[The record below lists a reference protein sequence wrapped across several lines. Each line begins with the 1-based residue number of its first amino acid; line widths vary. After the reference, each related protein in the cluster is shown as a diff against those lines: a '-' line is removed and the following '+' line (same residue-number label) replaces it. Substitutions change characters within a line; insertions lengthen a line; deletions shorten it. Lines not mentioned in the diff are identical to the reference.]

1 VDPGPAASGLGAEA
15 GGTGRT
21 GLSVGAPSVR
31 GVALTSPTTPPAATR
46 EHQQA
51 SFEELWS
58 HEPADEPPAGL
69 PAVPLHEVDFVVVDL
84 ETTGASAATCAITE
98 VGAVRV
104 RGGEVVA
111 ELGTL
116 VRPPGPIPAEITALT
131 GISDAMVASAPS
143 IGQVLAP
150 LLEVARGAVLVAHNA
165 PFDVS
170 FLKAACAATGRE
182 WPAPPVVD
190 TLRLAR
196 AVLSRG
202 EVRNHKLG
210 TLAEHLSARTTPT
223 HRALD
228 DARATVDVLHAL
240 LGRVGS
246 LGVTDLA
253 GLEQLCARGG
263 GRVPDA
269 VRRKRTLADGL
280 PSAPGVYLFKDAR
293 GRVLYVGTSRDLR
306 ARVRSY
312 FTAAERRTRMAEMVS
327 LATSV
332 TPVVC
337 ATPLEAQVRELRL
350 IAEHDP
356 HYNRRSRRPDR
367 LPWVKLTGEAYPRM
381 SVVRE
386 VRDDAS
392 AGTAYAGPFSSVG
405 AARAAVEALQDA
417 LPLRRC
423 TTRLPLRPAAGAA
436 ACALAEIGRCGAP
449 CTGAQSHADYAA
461 VSDLARSAMVGDP
474 SPVLAASRGRLSEL
488 VALERFEEAAAVRD
502 RSLAFLRG
510 AARAQRLAPL
520 AAAPEVV
527 AARRRPGGGWELVVV
542 RHGRL
547 AGTTTTPPGADPRP
561 AVEALRATAEVV
573 APRAPPEPAC
583 SAEEAERVA
592 AWLEGDGVRL
602 VSVEGVWACPVA
614 GAGASGGSG
623 AHAPTVLGSAG

>member
-1 VDPGPAASGLGAEA
+1 MALPAPSTLPLWDDDAGDGGASPSAALAALGGLDPG
-15 GGTGRT
+15 TG
-21 GLSVGAPSVR
+21 
-31 GVALTSPTTPPAATR
+31 
-46 EHQQA
+46 
-51 SFEELWS
+51 
-58 HEPADEPPAGL
+58 
-69 PAVPLHEVDFVVVDL
+69 LHEVDFVVVDL

-111 ELGTL
+111 ELGAL
-116 VRPPGPIPAEITALT
+116 VRPPGPIPREITALT
-131 GISDAMVASAPS
+131 GISDAMVADAPS

-150 LLEVARGAVLVAHNA
+150 LLELLRGGVLVAHNA
-165 PFDVS
+165 PFDTG
-170 FLKAACAATGRE
+170 FLRAACAATGRE

-196 AVLSRG
+196 AVLARG
-202 EVRNHKLG
+202 EVRDHKLG
-210 TLAEHLSARTTPT
+210 TLARHLSARTTPT

-240 LGRVGS
+240 LARVGS
-246 LGVTDLA
+246 LGVTTLGDLVQVA
-253 GLEQLCARGG
+253 PAVPEQ
-263 GRVPDA
+263 

-280 PSAPGVYLFKDAR
+280 PSAPGVYLFKDAG
-293 GRVLYVGTSRDLR
+293 GRVLYVGTSGDLR

-312 FTAAERRTRMAEMVS
+312 FTAAEKRTRMAEMVQ

-356 HYNRRSRRPDR
+356 HFNRRSRRPER
-367 LPWVKLTGEAYPRM
+367 LPWVKLTAEPYPRL

-386 VRDDAS
+386 VRDDAG
-392 AGTAYAGPFSSVG
+392 AGAAYLGPFSSSRS
-405 AARAAVEALQDA
+405 AQAAVEAVQDA

-423 TTRLPLRPAAGAA
+423 SARLPLRPAAGAA
-436 ACALAEIGRCGAP
+436 ACALHEIGRCGAP
-449 CTGAQSHADYAA
+449 CTGAASPQAYGEVAE
-461 VSDLARSAMVGDP
+461 LARAALTADP
-474 SPVLAASRGRLSEL
+474 APVVAAARARLAAL
-488 VALERFEEAAAVRD
+488 AAAERYEEAGVVRD

-520 AAAPEVV
+520 AAAAEVV

-573 APRAPPEPAC
+573 PAPAPPAPAC
-583 SAEEAERVA
+583 SAEEAERVL
-592 AWLEGDGVRL
+592 AWLESEGVRL
-602 VSVEGVWACPVA
+602 VSVEGTWACPVRSA
-614 GAGASGGSG
+614 IGTAPGTALGTALGGG
-623 AHAPTVLGSAG
+623 TG

>member
-1 VDPGPAASGLGAEA
+1 MVLP
-15 GGTGRT
+15 
-21 GLSVGAPSVR
+21 APSTLPLWPDDPDDAADDAAADR
-31 GVALTSPTTPPAATR
+31 LGGLDPAT
-46 EHQQA
+46 
-51 SFEELWS
+51 
-58 HEPADEPPAGL
+58 
-69 PAVPLHEVDFVVVDL
+69 PLHEVDFLVLDF

-104 RGGEVVA
+104 RGGEVVG

-116 VRPPGPIPAEITALT
+116 VRPPGPIPREITALT
-131 GISDAMVASAPS
+131 GISDAMVADAPS

-150 LLEVARGAVLVAHNA
+150 LLEMLRGAVLVAHNA

-170 FLKAACAATGRE
+170 FLRAACAATGRDR
-182 WPAPPVVD
+182 PAPAVVD

-196 AVLSRG
+196 AVLARG
-202 EVRNHKLG
+202 EVRDHKLG
-210 TLAEHLSARTTPT
+210 TLARHLSARTTPT

-240 LGRVGS
+240 LARVGS
-246 LGVTDLA
+246 LGVTTLGDLA
-253 GLEQLCARGG
+253 QVAPAVPEQ
-263 GRVPDA
+263 

-280 PSAPGVYLFKDAR
+280 PSAPGVYLFKDAQ
-293 GRVLYVGTSRDLR
+293 GRVLYVGTSGDLR

-312 FTAAERRTRMAEMVS
+312 FTAAEKRTRMAEMVQ
-327 LATSV
+327 LAASV

-356 HYNRRSRRPDR
+356 HYNRRSRRPER
-367 LPWVKLTGEAYPRM
+367 LPWVKLTAEPYPRM

-386 VRDDAS
+386 VRDDAA
-392 AGTAYAGPFSSVG
+392 AGAAYLGPFSSSRS
-405 AARAAVEALQDA
+405 AQAAVEAVQDA

-423 TTRLPLRPAAGAA
+423 SGRLPLAPAAGAS
-436 ACALAEIGRCGAP
+436 ACALHEIGRCGAP
-449 CTGAQSHADYAA
+449 CTGAQSPEEYAEVARRARTALLADPAA
-461 VSDLARSAMVGDP
+461 VLASARARLAE
-474 SPVLAASRGRLSEL
+474 LAA
-488 VALERFEEAAAVRD
+488 AERYEEAGLVRD

-520 AAAPEVV
+520 AAAAEVV

-573 APRAPPEPAC
+573 PAPVPPAPAC
-583 SAEEAERVA
+583 SAEEAERVL

-602 VSVEGVWACPVA
+602 VGVQGTWACPVRSA
-614 GAGASGGSG
+614 LGAAL
-623 AHAPTVLGSAG
+623 A

>member
-1 VDPGPAASGLGAEA
+1 MRDVLE
-15 GGTGRT
+15 
-21 GLSVGAPSVR
+21 PS
-31 GVALTSPTTPPAATR
+31 SPTLPLAVVG
-46 EHQQA
+46 
-51 SFEELWS
+51 ELD
-58 HEPADEPPAGL
+58 P
-69 PAVPLHEVDFVVVDL
+69 VTPLHEVDFVVVDL
-84 ETTGASAATCAITE
+84 ETTGASAATCDITE

-111 ELGTL
+111 ELGSL
-116 VRPPGPIPAEITALT
+116 VRPPGPIPREITALT
-131 GISDAMVASAPS
+131 GISDAMVADAPTV
-143 IGQVLAP
+143 GQVLAP
-150 LLEVARGAVLVAHNA
+150 LLELLRGAVLVAHNA
-165 PFDVS
+165 PFDIS
-170 FLKAACAATGRE
+170 FLRAACVATGRD
-182 WPAPPVVD
+182 WPAPAVVD

-196 AVLSRG
+196 AVLARG
-202 EVRNHKLG
+202 EVRDHKLG
-210 TLAEHLSARTTPT
+210 TLARHLSARTTPT

-246 LGVTDLA
+246 LGVTTLGDLVQVA
-253 GLEQLCARGG
+253 PAVPEQ
-263 GRVPDA
+263 

-293 GRVLYVGTSRDLR
+293 GRVLYVGTSGDLR

-312 FTAAERRTRMAEMVS
+312 FTAAEKRTRMAEMVQ
-327 LATSV
+327 LAASV

-367 LPWVKLTGEAYPRM
+367 LPWVKLTAEPYPRL

-386 VRDDAS
+386 VRADSDDGA
-392 AGTAYAGPFSSVG
+392 AYVGPFSSSRS
-405 AARAAVEALQDA
+405 AQAAVEAIQDA

-423 TTRLPLRPAAGAA
+423 TPRLPLRPAAGAS
-436 ACALAEIGRCGAP
+436 ACALHEIGRCGAP
-449 CTGAQSHADYAA
+449 CTGAQSPEAYAEVAARARAALTADPDVVVGAA
-461 VSDLARSAMVGDP
+461 RARLTA
-474 SPVLAASRGRLSEL
+474 LAA
-488 VALERFEEAAAVRD
+488 AERYEEAGQVRD

-527 AARRRPGGGWELVVV
+527 AARRRPAGGWELVVV

-573 APRAPPEPAC
+573 APPVPPEPAC
-583 SAEEAERVA
+583 SAEEAERVL
-592 AWLEGDGVRL
+592 AWLEGEGVRL
-602 VSVEGVWACPVA
+602 VSVEGTWACPVRSAIGRA
-614 GAGASGGSG
+614 GMGA
-623 AHAPTVLGSAG
+623 